1 MKKYLFTLLFLLP
14 FGFALSAQTAQEEF
28 SESLNPSMKRLFR
41 GYGELVTG
49 VKQKNTF
56 KVGKAA
62 ETLNMDSI
70 KNEGLTIG
78 YLKVT
83 PVDVEALMPNT
94 DGFDF
99 TSKYAR
105 LWIDTNGEGPFL
117 EKAEGLR
124 GFPGEAKLL
133 PIRISPNSSVSYEVS
148 LKNNCKI
155 YAYYEPD
162 TDVTLSLSSPVVE
175 IPMQRNEDE
184 NLWFASWTMPQKD
197 KVELVIRNNSDR
209 PSSVILVSD

>member
-14 FGFALSAQTAQEEF
+14 FCFALSAKTAQDEF
-28 SESLNPSMKRLFR
+28 SESLNSSMKRLFR

-56 KVGKAA
+56 KVGMAA

-70 KNEGLTIG
+70 RKEGLTIG
-78 YLKVT
+78 YLKVM
-83 PVDVEALMPNT
+83 PVDIEALMPNT

-99 TSKYAR
+99 TSEYAR

-124 GFPGEAKLL
+124 GGIGEAKLL
-133 PIRISPNSSVSYEVS
+133 PIRIAPNSSVSYEVS

-162 TDVTLSLSSPVVE
+162 TDVTLSLVSPIVD
-175 IPMQRNEDE
+175 IPMERNEDE
-184 NLWFASWTMPQKD
+184 NLWFASWTMPQRD
-197 KVELVIRNNSDR
+197 KVEFVITNNSHR